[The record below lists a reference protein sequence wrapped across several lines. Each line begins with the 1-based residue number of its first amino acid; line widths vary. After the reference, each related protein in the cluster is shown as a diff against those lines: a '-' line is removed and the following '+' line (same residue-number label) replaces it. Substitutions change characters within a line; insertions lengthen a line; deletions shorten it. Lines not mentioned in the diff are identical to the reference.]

1 MRRKSKF
8 FLPARYLLLIMS
20 GVCIII
26 MLLSFTLNISGGP
39 LNAAAG
45 YVFVPMQEGINKV
58 GTWISDKAVNLKNL
72 SDVMAENEDLQNQ
85 VDELTTELNTIK
97 LEQYELDNLR
107 ELYNLDQKY
116 PSYEKVAA
124 NVIGKNSGNW
134 FNTFTIDK
142 GSNDGIEVDMNVM
155 AGSGLVG
162 IVTDVGPNYAKVT
175 SIINDTS
182 KVSGMVTTT
191 SDNLIVSGS
200 LQKMNEDMVIEFN
213 NLNDKDNEVSI
224 NDPVVTSAVSY
235 NYQQGILIGYISSI
249 ETDSNNLTKSGT
261 ITPAVDFEHIEEVL
275 VILNKKQTV
284 EITVFLIIAVC
295 YLLQSTVFQALS
307 FASISPN
314 LMIVVVSAFGFMRGK
329 KEGLWIG
336 FFTGLLL
343 DVFTG
348 SILGFY
354 ALLYM
359 YVGYFNGFFRKMF
372 YPEDIKL
379 PMLLIAVSDF
389 SCSLIIYFLLFL
401 FRGKFDILYYL
412 LNIMIPELVYTMVVT
427 IFLYF
432 IILKINQKLETI
444 EKRSAVKFV

>member
-58 GTWISDKAVNLKNL
+58 GTWISDKAANLKNL

-142 GSNDGIEVDMNVM
+142 GSNDG
-155 AGSGLVG
+155 
-162 IVTDVGPNYAKVT
+162 KVR
-175 SIINDTS
+175 SIIDDTS

-284 EITVFLIIAVC
+284 E
-295 YLLQSTVFQALS
+295 
-307 FASISPN
+307 N
-314 LMIVVVSAFGFMRGK
+314 
-329 KEGLWIG
+329 
-336 FFTGLLL
+336 
-343 DVFTG
+343 
-348 SILGFY
+348 
-354 ALLYM
+354 
-359 YVGYFNGFFRKMF
+359 
-372 YPEDIKL
+372 
-379 PMLLIAVSDF
+379 
-389 SCSLIIYFLLFL
+389 
-401 FRGKFDILYYL
+401 
-412 LNIMIPELVYTMVVT
+412 
-427 IFLYF
+427 
-432 IILKINQKLETI
+432 
-444 EKRSAVKFV
+444 

>member
-249 ETDSNNLTKSGT
+249 ETDSNNLTKSGNRRWKIKSGRMT
-261 ITPAVDFEHIEEVL
+261 CEE
-275 VILNKKQTV
+275 K
-284 EITVFLIIAVC
+284 
-295 YLLQSTVFQALS
+295 
-307 FASISPN
+307 
-314 LMIVVVSAFGFMRGK
+314 
-329 KEGLWIG
+329 
-336 FFTGLLL
+336 
-343 DVFTG
+343 
-348 SILGFY
+348 
-354 ALLYM
+354 
-359 YVGYFNGFFRKMF
+359 
-372 YPEDIKL
+372 
-379 PMLLIAVSDF
+379 
-389 SCSLIIYFLLFL
+389 
-401 FRGKFDILYYL
+401 
-412 LNIMIPELVYTMVVT
+412 
-427 IFLYF
+427 
-432 IILKINQKLETI
+432 
-444 EKRSAVKFV
+444 